1 MKRRVAVIA
10 LAALALAAVAKDELS
25 VGTWVAVMR
34 RGDVFGI
41 DAVLTAPVPP
51 MVAWDVLSDFDGMA
65 AFVPNLQSS
74 RILSRAGD
82 TLRVEQR
89 GELKWGPVMSSYA
102 TEREVLLTPVET
114 IRTTSVAGASPREQ
128 SVTRF
133 KAIPGGVE
141 VWHRSEL
148 AFRTWMPDYVAQR
161 FLRDVM
167 QERYEAIIAEMVRRN
182 AAGAGSGSHT
192 PPAAGGDRE

>member
-10 LAALALAAVAKDELS
+10 LVALALAAVAKDELS

-51 MVAWDVLSDFDGMA
+51 MVAWDVLTDFDGMA

-74 RILSRAGD
+74 RVLARAGD

-133 KAIPGGVE
+133 KAVPGGVE

-182 AAGAGSGSHT
+182 AAGAGSGSRT
-192 PPAAGGDRE
+192 PPAPGGDRE